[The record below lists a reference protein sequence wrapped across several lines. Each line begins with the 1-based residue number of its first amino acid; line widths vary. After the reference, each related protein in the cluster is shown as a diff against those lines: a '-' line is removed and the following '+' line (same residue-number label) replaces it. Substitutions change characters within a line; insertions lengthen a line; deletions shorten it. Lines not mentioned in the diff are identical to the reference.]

1 MNNSSLV
8 SYTNISPNR
17 NSPRNHAIDTITI
30 HCVVGQL
37 SAKTICD
44 MFAASDYKASCNYAI
59 GTDGD
64 IGLCVEEKDRSWC
77 SSNGDNDHRA
87 ITIECASDK
96 THPYAVNDKVYA
108 SLIRLLA
115 DICQRN
121 GIPELRWQGNKSLVG
136 QTDKQNMTVHRW
148 FKNKACPGDYLYNL
162 HGQIAAEVNAQ
173 LSGGASA
180 PAPDGTL
187 YRVQVGA
194 FTDKSN
200 ADSMLAKVNAAGF
213 DTYVVQSGGYYK
225 IQVGAYSMKSNAEAM
240 LTKVKEAGFEAF
252 MATEGGAAAKPVNP
266 YPVPTRIIYYTPPI
280 QTGADVKWV
289 QWELVQAGYRV
300 EIDGKFGPAT
310 DAALRAYQ
318 AAYVLE
324 VDGRCGP
331 ATKACMLA
339 A

>member
-1 MNNSSLV
+1 MSNSSLV

-17 NSPRNHAIDTITI
+17 NSPRNHVIDTITI

-44 MFAASDYKASCNYAI
+44 MFSGAAYKASCNYAI
-59 GTDGD
+59 GTDGE

-77 SSNGDNDHRA
+77 SSSSENDNRA

-96 THPYAVNDKVYA
+96 FHPYAVNDKVYA
-108 SLIRLLA
+108 SLIRLLV

-121 GIPELRWQGNKSLVG
+121 GIPELRWKGDKSLIG

-148 FKNKACPGDYLYNL
+148 FKNKACPGDYLYGL
-162 HGQIAAEVNAQ
+162 HGQIAAEVNAR

-180 PAPDGTL
+180 PAPDGTQ

-200 ADSMLAKVNAAGF
+200 ADSMLAKVKAAGF
-213 DTYVVQSGGYYK
+213 DTYMVQSNGYYK
-225 IQVGAYSMKSNAEAM
+225 IQVGAYSMKSNADAM
-240 LTKVKEAGFEAF
+240 LAKVQTAGFEAYIT
-252 MATEGGAAAKPVNP
+252 TEGGVAAKPDNP
-266 YPVPTRIIYYTPPI
+266 YPVPTRIIYYTAPM

-289 QWELVQAGYRV
+289 QWALEQAGYNIKV
-300 EIDGKFGPAT
+300 DGIWGPASDKALKTYQTQHGLAVDGK
-310 DAALRAYQ
+310 
-318 AAYVLE
+318 
-324 VDGRCGP
+324 CGP
-331 ATKACMLA
+331 ATRACMMA

>member
-1 MNNSSLV
+1 MSNSSLV

-17 NSPRNHAIDTITI
+17 NSPRNHVIDTITI

-59 GTDGD
+59 GTDGE

-96 THPYAVNDKVYA
+96 THPYAVNAKVYA
-108 SLIRLLA
+108 SLIRLLV

-121 GIPELRWQGNKSLVG
+121 GIPELRWQGDKSLVG

-173 LSGGASA
+173 LKGGNPST
-180 PAPDGTL
+180 GETM
-187 YRVQVGA
+187 YRVQTGA
-194 FTDKSN
+194 FQNKSN
-200 ADSMLAKVNAAGF
+200 ADAMLAQVKAAGF
-213 DTYVVQSGGYYK
+213 DTYMVQSGGMYK
-225 IQVGAYSMKSNAEAM
+225 IQVGAYTVKSNADAM
-240 LTKVKEAGFEAF
+240 LAKVQAAGFKAF
-252 MATEGGAAAKPVNP
+252 ITTEGGAAVKPVNP
-266 YPVPTRIIYYTPPI
+266 CPVPTRIIYYTAPM

-289 QWELVQAGYRV
+289 QWALAQAGYN
-300 EIDGKFGPAT
+300 IKADGIWGPAS
-310 DAALRAYQ
+310 DKALKAYQ
-318 AAYVLE
+318 AHHGLV
-324 VDGRCGP
+324 VDGKCGP
-331 ATKACMLA
+331 ATRACMMGD
-339 A
+339 